1 MRILPAAALLVTC
14 LLGVQMAGQ
23 ADGPHHQAQGQ
34 APSQAKGQAQPKPPA
49 PAHQAPRDVATN
61 ATKGI
66 VKTVSASAI
75 VITRTSAGKRTETS
89 FVVNASTQR
98 VGTVAAGATVEIRY
112 RTDGKQRIAT
122 VISVEASP
130 Q

>member
-1 MRILPAAALLVTC
+1 M
-14 LLGVQMAGQ
+14 
-23 ADGPHHQAQGQ
+23 
-34 APSQAKGQAQPKPPA
+34 
-49 PAHQAPRDVATN
+49 
-61 ATKGI
+61 
-66 VKTVSASAI
+66 
-75 VITRTSAGKRTETS
+75 ITRTSAGKRTETS